1 MTTDLNSLDPLR
13 QDLQRW
19 RNKLNSDTVEADT
32 QRVLTALIDEASKLL
47 REMESELDQHARS
60 GSMTAGT
67 TSGEMTCRSSHE
79 RGGSFP

>member
-19 RNKLNSDTVEADT
+19 QDKLKSDTVEPDT

-47 REMESELDQHARS
+47 REMESELDQPRQEREQDSRDHQRRDDLSVQPRAR
-60 GSMTAGT
+60 
-67 TSGEMTCRSSHE
+67 R
-79 RGGSFP
+79 